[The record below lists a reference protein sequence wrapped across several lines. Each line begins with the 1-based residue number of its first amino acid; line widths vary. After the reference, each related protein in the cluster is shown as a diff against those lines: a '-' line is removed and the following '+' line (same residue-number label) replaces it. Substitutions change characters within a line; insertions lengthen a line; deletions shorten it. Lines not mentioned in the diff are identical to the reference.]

1 MNFECKD
8 FDLSA
13 FDKTLV
19 IAEMGVNHNGDIRLA
34 EEMVTTAFSQGADV
48 IKFQAFISEKEIS
61 KFAKKTPYQIETTS
75 DLGNQLEMCK
85 ALELSPDQLTHMH
98 KFCLDLGAPFLC
110 AAFDFDSVDFL
121 VDDLKVKT
129 VKIPSG
135 EMTNLP
141 FLEYIGTKG
150 VGILLSTGASNLVE
164 VGVAV
169 EKLTKSNSNEIA
181 LFHCVSSYPAPFE
194 QINLRAMNTL
204 QQVFKVPVGYSDHT
218 VGIYASIAAAAMN
231 ACMVEKHFTL
241 DKNLPG
247 PDHRASIE
255 PHELRELVNGIE
267 IVNQVKG
274 SSTKKASD
282 CELENLPLIRKSI
295 VAKNNLP
302 KGHILSK
309 NDIEFKRPEGGIS
322 PAMIDQVIG
331 LKTSHDLFEDEP
343 ITWESVKWS

>member
-1 MNFECKD
+1 
-8 FDLSA
+8 
-13 FDKTLV
+13 
-19 IAEMGVNHNGDIRLA
+19 
-34 EEMVTTAFSQGADV
+34 
-48 IKFQAFISEKEIS
+48 
-61 KFAKKTPYQIETTS
+61 
-75 DLGNQLEMCK
+75 
-85 ALELSPDQLTHMH
+85 
-98 KFCLDLGAPFLC
+98 
-110 AAFDFDSVDFL
+110 
-121 VDDLKVKT
+121 
-129 VKIPSG
+129 
-135 EMTNLP
+135 
-141 FLEYIGTKG
+141 
-150 VGILLSTGASNLVE
+150 
-164 VGVAV
+164 
-169 EKLTKSNSNEIA
+169 
-181 LFHCVSSYPAPFE
+181 
-194 QINLRAMNTL
+194 
-204 QQVFKVPVGYSDHT
+204 
-218 VGIYASIAAAAMN
+218 
-231 ACMVEKHFTL
+231 L